1 MRKLL
6 VPLVVAASFA
16 TPALSAHAEQVDI
29 GVVVGNDF
37 SATAYGTSSKPG
49 ETFGQFRIVRVS
61 ATDSLADPHLTI
73 GADGDGTMDGF
84 DGSTTG
90 AATFVVNAHP
100 INGDEPSAFFFTS
113 VVVCTKVAGTV
124 SCLPG
129 VGEHTVISLLTGP

>member
-1 MRKLL
+1 MRKILAPL
-6 VPLVVAASFA
+6 AIAAAIAAPAVP
-16 TPALSAHAEQVDI
+16 AHAEQVDI

-37 SATAYGTSSKPG
+37 SATAYGTSTHPG
-49 ETFGQFRIVRVS
+49 ETFGQFQVVRVS
-61 ATDSLADPHLTI
+61 ATDSLADPHLTV

-100 INGDEPSAFFFTS
+100 FDGDEPSPFVFTS
-113 VVVCTKVAGTV
+113 VVVCTKLSGTV

-129 VGEHTVISLLTGP
+129 AGLHTVISALPFN